1 MRNKKLDDFLNKVQ
15 HKLFDF
21 HLEFIGNIVQDFRT
35 NHTIVR
41 S

>member
-15 HKLFDF
+15 MKLLRVGLFK
-21 HLEFIGNIVQDFRT
+21 IGNRLQDFRV
-35 NHTIVR
+35 NHTIVK